1 MTWVMTRVTTLVTGA
16 VLASAALVSAG
27 PLQDDLAA
35 RRARL
40 MEQLGPDTVAIVWSA
55 PTRVYSL
62 DVDYEFRQDSHL
74 LYLTG
79 IAQEDTTLVLIPG
92 AKTIREVLFVRQPD
106 PRREHRNGHILTKEE
121 VTARSGVATVYFVDE
136 FEPFVTALFNRQVYR
151 ARRNE
156 RSPEF
161 DAFFEAVAG
170 GRARLALPFGPR
182 PAPSAPLTA
191 PYEFAA
197 RARDRFL
204 GVSFVDTFPL
214 IAALRQVKSPY
225 EQTVMTRSGSIS
237 SSAHK
242 AGMRAAG
249 PGRFEYEV
257 EAAIEQVYLASGAMT
272 PGYPSI
278 VGSGPNATV
287 LHYGAS
293 SRQMQAG
300 ELLLVDAAA
309 SYDGYTI
316 DITRSY
322 PVSGTFS
329 EPQKAI
335 YRLVLE
341 AQEAGMRAARVGNR
355 TVDVERA
362 AEAVIKAGLL
372 ELGLITDASGDQFR
386 TWYTHG
392 ICHWIGM
399 DVHDVGD
406 YQRPLAPGMT
416 FVVEPGLYIRPQAL
430 DELADTPENR
440 AFKAAV
446 LPAAQKYAQ
455 IGIRVE
461 DSFLLTETG
470 LISLSAS
477 VPRTIDEVEAFMK
490 GRSGQ

>member
-1 MTWVMTRVTTLVTGA
+1 MGQRTARVMAMA
-16 VLASAALVSAG
+16 VLTVLARASLVWAG
-27 PLQDDLAA
+27 PPQDDLAA

-40 MEQLGPDTVAIVWSA
+40 MEKLGTDTIAIVWSA
-55 PTRVYSL
+55 PARVYSM
-62 DVDYEFRQDSHL
+62 DVDYEYRQDSHL

-79 IAQEDTTLVLIPG
+79 VAQPDTILVLIPG
-92 AKTIREVLFVRQPD
+92 AKTVREVLFVREPN
-106 PRREHRNGHILTKEE
+106 PMREHREGHILTRAE
-121 VTARSGVATVYFVDE
+121 VSAQSGVKTVYFANN
-136 FEPFVTALFNRQVYR
+136 FEPFVTALFNRRGYGL
-151 ARRNE
+151 RRNE
-156 RSPEF
+156 VSTEF
-161 DAFFEAVAG
+161 DVFFEAVAAN
-170 GRARLALPFGPR
+170 RAKLALPFGPR

-204 GVSFVDTFPL
+204 NVTFVDAFPL
-214 IAALRQVKSPY
+214 IADLRQVKTPY
-225 EQTVMTRSGSIS
+225 EQTMMTRSGVIS

-242 AGMRAAG
+242 AGMSAAR

-257 EAAIEQVYLASGAMT
+257 EAAIEQVYLANGAMN

-300 ELLLVDAAA
+300 EILLVDAAG
-309 SYDGYTI
+309 SYDGYTV

-322 PVSGTFS
+322 PVSGTYTDA
-329 EPQKAI
+329 QKDI

-341 AQEAGMRAARVGNR
+341 AQEAGMGAARVGNK
-355 TVDVERA
+355 TADVEKA
-362 AEAVIKAGLL
+362 AEDVVKAGLL
-372 ELGLITDASGDQFR
+372 KLGLITDATGEQFR

-406 YQRPLAPGMT
+406 YQRPLAAGMT

-430 DELADTPENR
+430 DELPDTPENR

-446 LPAAQKYAQ
+446 LPAVQKYAQ
-455 IGIRVE
+455 IGIRIE
-461 DSFLLTETG
+461 DSFLLTDAG
-470 LISLSAS
+470 LTSLSPT
-477 VPRTIDEVEAFMK
+477 VPRTLEDIEGFMK
-490 GRSGQ
+490 AR

>member
-1 MTWVMTRVTTLVTGA
+1 MVRQAARVMVM
-16 VLASAALVSAG
+16 AALTVLGSATLAWTG

-35 RRARL
+35 RRAHL
-40 MEQLGPDTVAIVWSA
+40 MEQLGPEAVAIVWSA
-55 PTRVYSL
+55 PSRVYSL

-92 AKTIREVLFVRQPD
+92 AATVREVLFVRQPD
-106 PRREHRNGHILTKEE
+106 PRREHRNGHILTREE
-121 VTARSGVATVYFVDE
+121 VTAQSGVKTVYFVNE

-156 RSPEF
+156 VSAEF
-161 DAFFEAVAG
+161 DTLFAAVAG
-170 GRARLALPFGPR
+170 GRATLALPFGAR

-197 RARDRFL
+197 KVRDRFL

-214 IAALRQVKSPY
+214 ISALRQVKSPY
-225 EQTVMTRSGSIS
+225 EQSIMSRSGGIS
-237 SSAHK
+237 SNAHK
-242 AGMRAAG
+242 AGMTAAR
-249 PGRFEYEV
+249 PGRYEYEV
-257 EAAIEQVYLASGAMT
+257 EAAIEQVYLANGAMN

-278 VGSGPNATV
+278 VGSGPNATI

-300 ELLLVDAAA
+300 EVLLVDAAG
-309 SYDGYTI
+309 SYDGYTV
-316 DITRSY
+316 DITRTY
-322 PVSGTFS
+322 PVSGTYT
-329 EPQKAI
+329 EPQKDL

-355 TVDVERA
+355 TADVERA
-362 AEAVIKAGLL
+362 AEDVIKAGLL
-372 ELGLITDASGDQFR
+372 KLGLITDATGDQFR

-406 YQRPLAPGMT
+406 YQRPLAAGMT
-416 FVVEPGLYIRPQAL
+416 FVIEPGLYIRPQAL
-430 DELADTPENR
+430 DELPDTPAHQ

-446 LPAAQKYAQ
+446 LPAVQKYAMTGVR
-455 IGIRVE
+455 IE
-461 DSFLLTETG
+461 DSFVLTETG
-470 LISLSAS
+470 LTSLSAS
-477 VPRTIDEVEAFMK
+477 VPRTIEEIEAYMK
-490 GRSGQ
+490 AATPR